1 MRAFI
6 CVDDGNG
13 RLFCGRRQSRDR
25 ILTEDMLKTVG
36 DGTLFLEKYSETLF
50 ETKEGKISVCS
61 EPPVSADE
69 YFFFEKTDPSEYE
82 KHVSEWIVYRW
93 NRLYPSDE
101 KFGVDLSDGFRLVSS
116 EDFVGSSHERITKE
130 VYLRE

>member
-25 ILTEDMLKTVG
+25 MLTEDMLKTVG
-36 DGTLFLEKYSETLF
+36 DGTLFIEKYSETLF
-50 ETKEGKISVCS
+50 ETKERKISVCS